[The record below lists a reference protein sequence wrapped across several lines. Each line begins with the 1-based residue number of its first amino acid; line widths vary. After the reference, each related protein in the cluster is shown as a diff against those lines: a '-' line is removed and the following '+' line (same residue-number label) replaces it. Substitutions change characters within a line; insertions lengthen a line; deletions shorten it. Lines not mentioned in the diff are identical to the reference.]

1 VSERRDGR
9 LAGTV
14 SFRLL
19 TAVNRMTRP
28 FHRQFGRRFGVT
40 LTEWRCLMA
49 LAIAPDV
56 SGQDVAAVMGMD
68 RMTVS
73 RTLRRLEAAGRAVRR
88 SDPSRPRRGEWRLTP
103 SGWEVVDAIMPEA
116 LARDAALFGGADPAD
131 LAALGRLLARL
142 EAGDED

>member
-1 VSERRDGR
+1 MSERRDER
-9 LAGTV
+9 IAGTV

-28 FHRQFGRRFGVT
+28 FHADYGKRFGIT

-49 LAIAPDV
+49 LAIAPGA
-56 SGQDVAAVMGMD
+56 SGQDVAALMGMD

-73 RTLRRLEAAGRAVRR
+73 RTLRRLEAAGRVARR
-88 SDPSRPRRGEWRLTP
+88 PDPSRPRRGEWRLAS

-116 LARDAALFGGADPAD
+116 LARDAALFGGAAPAD
-131 LAALGRLLARL
+131 LAALDRLLGRL
-142 EAGDED
+142 EAGGGG